1 MAAPE
6 EYRAG
11 FIAVIGRPNAGKS
24 TLINA
29 LLGQKIAAVSPRPQT
44 TRRQQLGIL
53 TLENAQL
60 IFIDTPGIHTP
71 QHQLGRFMNAEA
83 LQTLETSDALLILV
97 DGSEPPHAEDAIIA
111 ENLAA
116 ASGRTPRLLTLNKI
130 DRLTAD
136 EIPAR
141 AAEIETL
148 FGIAPAHRI
157 SARTR
162 VGLPE
167 LQEALIATLPPHEP
181 FYPEEQVT
189 DLYER
194 EIAADLIREA
204 ALNLLHDELPHSLAI
219 RIDEFTERGESG
231 AYIAATLF
239 VERESQISIVVGKGG
254 TMVKKLG
261 MAARQSIETMS
272 GRKVHLE
279 LRVKVRKN
287 WRNDAK
293 TLAAFGFKGKNG

>member
-1 MAAPE
+1 MNTPE
-6 EYRAG
+6 EFHAG

-53 TLENAQL
+53 TLDNAQL
-60 IFIDTPGIHTP
+60 IFIDTPGIHSP
-71 QHQLGRFMNAEA
+71 QHQLGRQMNAEA
-83 LQTLETSDALLILV
+83 LQTLEASDALLILV
-97 DGSEPPHAEDAIIA
+97 DGSEPPHPEDAIIA
-111 ENLAA
+111 ENLATA
-116 ASGRTPRLLTLNKI
+116 GQRTPRLLALNKI
-130 DRLTAD
+130 DQLKTT
-136 EIPAR
+136 EIPSR
-141 AAEIETL
+141 ANEIENL
-148 FGIAPAHRI
+148 FGIAPALLI

-162 VGLPE
+162 AGLPE

-181 FYPEEQVT
+181 FYPEDQVT

-204 ALNLLHDELPHSLAI
+204 ALNLLHDEIPHSLAI
-219 RIDEFTERGESG
+219 RIDEYTERGDAG
-231 AYIAATLF
+231 AFIAATVF
-239 VERESQISIVVGKGG
+239 VERESQVAIVVGKGG

-293 TLAAFGFKGKNG
+293 TLAAFGFKGKG